1 MAKVPP
7 RNPNYSAADLWP
19 PGSQGVEFPPAAF
32 HPVYLGNFLCQQYSE
47 LVPRVQQY
55 FASKGLLVRMVFSR
69 GADTDPFRA
78 YQDKTKLY
86 DCLVYFTRP
95 EDAQDAIKYLH
106 RDKYFGHRLNIFPG
120 RKGTFFSAIKTVQVD
135 HLPGV
140 CDDAPAQIFEDEI
153 RRITSATLICCIRN
167 TPNQVLVEFQTQAKR
182 DAGLRDGQCREGVI
196 MAPIAVKNIKKQRYV
211 EDDVKWEMRMRM
223 EFVYDLPA
231 VDIRKALA
239 KRQKVP
245 EVRPKYPVRGA
256 QPQQPGNHDHVIQA
270 MKRVQT
276 VAAQRQLDINLY
288 RAMFPNA
295 YKQFMAVLQA
305 SYGDPRATEF
315 LQTYVPPFLR
325 RPESLTPWEWR
336 HWELHNEG
344 LEYVR
349 GVVRQREYNLSRR
362 LANEFLQ

>member
-120 RKGTFFSAIKTVQVD
+120 REPELIIPERSVGYDIPVKMLHWPSYIIVEHIKRTTYANIRNVKRLGADRIIVEYVNAHQREKALRLDRYFMPNSLVGQVISHQHFLEQDVMEEIRYRIANTPFMTMGPERCILDELCAGRIPKVPKKWAKNCSKPNLKPYLNPFIAHEPRVQLQIAKAVQQNFG
-135 HLPGV
+135 LV
-140 CDDAPAQIFEDEI
+140 CDFVASLSQTPDPELQQQIRMFYQGVANSGRK
-153 RRITSATLICCIRN
+153 RRI
-167 TPNQVLVEFQTQAKR
+167 
-182 DAGLRDGQCREGVI
+182 GLR
-196 MAPIAVKNIKKQRYV
+196 NSLIK
-211 EDDVKWEMRMRM
+211 
-223 EFVYDLPA
+223 
-231 VDIRKALA
+231 
-239 KRQKVP
+239 
-245 EVRPKYPVRGA
+245 
-256 QPQQPGNHDHVIQA
+256 
-270 MKRVQT
+270 
-276 VAAQRQLDINLY
+276 
-288 RAMFPNA
+288 
-295 YKQFMAVLQA
+295 
-305 SYGDPRATEF
+305 SYGYFNGRDIFQAT
-315 LQTYVPPFLR
+315 TKKK
-325 RPESLTPWEWR
+325 
-336 HWELHNEG
+336 
-344 LEYVR
+344 
-349 GVVRQREYNLSRR
+349 
-362 LANEFLQ
+362 